1 MSESPPAGLPTRTRD
16 RASCVTALALTGAGL
31 VLSVIMALLSD
42 GVYHADDLQHLQ
54 FARWVRQHPQFLLS
68 DWGRPGF
75 TILYALPAQLGWTA
89 SRVFSGL
96 LTAATAWMAY
106 LIARRMKLRA
116 AALVPALL
124 WIQPLS
130 FSLSY
135 TTLTEPVLAFYLV
148 ISALLLL
155 RGKHRAS
162 AVVMSLCAVTR
173 HEALIFLPIWLWA
186 ASRHSGAVR
195 SGWLLLWA
203 PVTHNL
209 LSYAFLDILPV
220 AMIFQ
225 PKPTDYY
232 ANGSWLTMTARW
244 LEAAGP
250 ALIMLAAAG
259 APALWRERGGKL
271 LLCAATAYF
280 LAHTI
285 IYRFGLFASG
295 GYARFLV
302 PLGPVIAISAS
313 AALSEVFAAAKHR
326 RPTRQTTQRI
336 RWGAAIVM
344 AACAAL
350 WLATES
356 DSPAWLWWVIRWPV
370 IGLAAIAWAACGS
383 RRRALRAAAIF
394 ACPLYLMCIALGQ
407 PIYQCRPHVLQE
419 EELIVRETTDWLK
432 SRGLDARKIVTASI
446 WVEEFLGIQRSP
458 FRLRTRPLA
467 EWVAVMQPGD
477 LLVWDAL
484 FSPQPPHELPLADVR
499 RRDDLVELWHGG
511 EHSRYGIYCYVFE
524 KRQPT
529 TARSK
534 GG

>member
-1 MSESPPAGLPTRTRD
+1 MSESPPAGLPTLEHD
-16 RASCVTALALTGAGL
+16 RASCLTALALTGAGL
-31 VLSVIMALLSD
+31 LLSVIMALLSD

-75 TILYALPAQLGWTA
+75 TVLYALPAQLGWTA
-89 SRVFSGL
+89 SRGFSGL
-96 LTAATAWMAY
+96 LTAGTAWMAY

-124 WIQPLS
+124 WIQPLT
-130 FSLSY
+130 FALSY

-148 ISALLLL
+148 MSALLLL
-155 RGKHRAS
+155 RDEHRAS
-162 AVVMSLCAVTR
+162 AAVMSLCAVTR
-173 HEALIFLPIWLWA
+173 QEALLFLPIWLWA
-186 ASRHSGAVR
+186 ASRRSGAVR

-203 PVTHNL
+203 PIAHNL
-209 LSYAFLDILPV
+209 LSFAFLDVLPV
-220 AMIFQ
+220 ATFFE

-232 ANGSWLTMTARW
+232 ANGTWLTMTARW

-259 APALWRERGGKL
+259 APALWHRRGGKL
-271 LLCAATAYF
+271 LLSTAAAYF
-280 LAHTI
+280 LAHTV

-302 PLGPVIAISAS
+302 PLGPVIALSAS
-313 AALSEVFAAAKHR
+313 AALSEVFAAAKQR
-326 RPTRQTTQRI
+326 RATRQTTRRI
-336 RWGAAIVM
+336 RWGAAIVI
-344 AACAAL
+344 AACLPL
-350 WLATES
+350 WLAA
-356 DSPAWLWWVIRWPV
+356 DLQSPDWLWWGLRWPV

-383 RRRALRAAAIF
+383 RGRALRTASIIAG
-394 ACPLYLMCIALGQ
+394 PLYLMCIALGQ
-407 PIYQCRPHVLQE
+407 PIRQCRPHVLQE
-419 EELIVRETTDWLK
+419 EQLIVREATDWLK

-446 WVEEFLGIQRSP
+446 WVEEFLGIERSP
-458 FRLRTRPLA
+458 FRLRTREL
-467 EWVAVMQPGD
+467 VAAMQPGD
-477 LLVWDAL
+477 LLVWDVL

-499 RRDDLVELWHGG
+499 RREDLVELWHGG

-529 TARSK
+529 TTRSK